1 MLDYACCSSQTVAT
15 ALRREQARHH
25 TSPGCSLWADSI
37 AFSTWIAAIV
47 WSQPRSF
54 VARRLENEAN
64 SALEPFL
71 AAEPGLDSGVMM
83 LEYTARAAAADARTL
98 AMPMAVP
105 SAWASLGSHAS
116 IVARTA

>member
-1 MLDYACCSSQTVAT
+1 MSLGRRRRSAGLDPDDSS
-15 ALRREQARHH
+15 
-25 TSPGCSLWADSI
+25 WADSI

-71 AAEPGLDSGVMM
+71 AAEPGPDSVVMM
-83 LEYTARAAAADARTL
+83 LEYTARAAAADARSL